1 MNYSTFEV
9 SIESRNGLRFIE
21 VVACSVQAA
30 IADVEEAMPGAF
42 VSIRQVA

>member
-1 MNYSTFEV
+1 MIYSTFEV
-9 SIESRNGLRFIE
+9 SIESSSGLRFIE
-21 VVACSVQAA
+21 VVACSAQAA